1 MNDGG
6 LSVTPYLIK
15 KSLRWKLLFTMM
27 SLMISLLGIMTYVH
41 ISTQATLLHDELDVR
56 TRLMKDHL
64 TLKASII
71 SDSLVAQLQEAF
83 SSYNFSEMNEVLKRR
98 AYKEKDLTYGIL
110 MSTAQEVSIHTLKPE
125 LEEEVLQTDVAI
137 FAAQQKTVKH
147 YEYRRDD
154 EDILE
159 IILPMDIGVSQW
171 GVLRLGFSLNLLQQ
185 KINAFEQKNTER
197 IQKMVIDSSLLSGFF
212 LVVSFFVLGMFSGRL
227 SKPITDL
234 TKVAHQLA
242 LGDFTLTKSLSIKTG
257 DEIEMLAHTFIEM
270 SENLKVSYEKLENY
284 SYDLEDQVAKRTT
297 ELAEVRDQALAAN
310 KAKSKFLATV
320 SHEIRNPMHAIIN
333 TTLLLLKTK
342 IDDKQRNHL
351 NNVVNVS
358 NTLVFLINDLLDI
371 AKIEAGKLEVEEIA
385 LSLKEVLTDIENLT
399 ELKASKKGLDLKFS
413 LDKNIP
419 LTLMGDSLRLKQILL
434 NLVTNA
440 IKFTNQGCI
449 LVNIQLVSIEA
460 KKVALKF
467 SVFDTGIGLI
477 PEQVARLFQSFSQVD
492 KTIARNY
499 GGTGLGLVICKQL
512 VELMGGEIKVK
523 SAQNKGSQFYF
534 SLDVKL
540 EPQAY
545 LNKQTLP
552 KKFKN
557 TRVLVVDDD
566 IISRTVLQTYL
577 ESFGFLVDEV
587 ESGIEAIKRLE
598 TRNKLPYGLILMDW
612 EMPNLDGIQTSK
624 YINTSQKIDII
635 PPIIIVTSRTNKEVL
650 AKADH
655 EIQTVLTKPVD
666 SLDLL
671 ENIAAVLEFKLTE
684 HSNTP
689 IATEVVNETKLAGAK
704 ILIVD
709 DDDINRLIVKEM
721 LEDEHLQVVAANNG
735 KHAIEK
741 INEQKFDAVLMDLQM
756 PGMDGYEACLR
767 IRRNPRHKNLP
778 IIALSGHAMS
788 EIRDKCLQVGM
799 NDYVS
804 KPFRI
809 HKLLKIL
816 ERIISS
822 QRQENSSEVIEN
834 AEFIRIKAMQP
845 FACLSGIDVDLVL
858 ERISGK
864 TVLLKKLL
872 FSFAKDFKNMTDR
885 IEDAFIMDDKEE
897 AQRLIHSLKGVSGNL
912 SALPLY
918 DASKQLEKAIIDEPE
933 NFPAALIQCD
943 QALKQLVNSI
953 HKLPR

>member
-1 MNDGG
+1 
-6 LSVTPYLIK
+6 
-15 KSLRWKLLFTMM
+15 
-27 SLMISLLGIMTYVH
+27 MTYVH
-41 ISTQATLLHDELDVR
+41 ISTQTTLLHEELNAR
-56 TRLMKDHL
+56 TQLMKEHL
-64 TLKASII
+64 RLKAAII
-71 SDSLVAQLQEAF
+71 SESLAAQVQEAF
-83 SSYNFSEMNEVLKRR
+83 SAYNFSEMNALLKRR
-98 AYKEKDLTYGIL
+98 AYKEADLKYGIL
-110 MSTAQEVSIHTLKPE
+110 MSVSQEVSIHTLNPA
-125 LEEEVLQTDVAI
+125 LEQEILQTSAAI
-137 FAAQQKTVKH
+137 FAAKQKTVKH
-147 YEYRRDD
+147 HEYRRDN

-159 IILPMDIGVSQW
+159 IILPINISVSQW
-171 GVLRLGFSLNLLQQ
+171 GVLRLGFSLNYLQQ
-185 KINAFEQKNTER
+185 KITSFEQKNAER
-197 IQKMVIDSSLLSGFF
+197 IQKMVLDSTLLSGAF
-212 LVVSFFVLGMFSGRL
+212 LILSFFVLGMFSGRL

-242 LGDFTLTKSLSIKTG
+242 LGDFTLAKSLSIKTG
-257 DEIEMLAHTFIEM
+257 DEIEMLANTFVEM

-284 SYDLEDQVAKRTT
+284 SYDLEAQVAKRTT
-297 ELAEVRDQALAAN
+297 ELAEARDQALAAN
-310 KAKSKFLATV
+310 KAKSKFLAMV

-351 NNVVNVS
+351 NNVMNVS
-358 NTLVFLINDLLDI
+358 NTLVFLMNDLLDI

-399 ELKASKKGLDLKFS
+399 QLRARKKDLKLKFS

-440 IKFTNQGCI
+440 IKFTNQGHI
-449 LVNIQLVSIEA
+449 LVNIQLLRIQP
-460 KKVALKF
+460 KKVLLKF
-467 SVFDTGIGLI
+467 SVSDTGVGLI
-477 PEQVARLFQSFSQVD
+477 PEQIAILFQSFTQVD
-492 KTIARNY
+492 KTIARKH

-512 VELMGGEIKVK
+512 VELMGGKINVK
-523 SAQNKGSQFYF
+523 SEQEKGSQFYF
-534 SLDVKL
+534 TLEVKL

-552 KKFKN
+552 EKFKN

-577 ESFGFLVDEV
+577 ESFGFIVDDA
-587 ESGIEAIKRLE
+587 ESGIRAIKLLE
-598 TRNKLPYGLILMDW
+598 SPNQSPYSLILMDW
-612 EMPNLDGIQTSK
+612 EMPKFDGIQTSK
-624 YINTSQKIDII
+624 HIRASQKIHTT
-635 PPIIIVTSRTNKEVL
+635 PPIIMVTSRTQQDVL
-650 AKADH
+650 AKADN
-655 EIQTVLTKPVD
+655 EIQAVLTKPVEP
-666 SLDLL
+666 LDLL
-671 ENIAAVLEFKLTE
+671 ENIRKVLGFELTEPLHSAPEIDVNNNKLT
-684 HSNTP
+684 
-689 IATEVVNETKLAGAK
+689 GAM

-709 DDDINRLIVKEM
+709 DDDINRLIAKEM
-721 LEDEHLQVVAANNG
+721 LEDESLQVVVANG
-735 KHAIEK
+735 GQQAIEK
-741 INEQKFDAVLMDLQM
+741 IDAQKFDAVLMDLQM
-756 PGMDGYEACLR
+756 PGMDGYETCLR

-809 HKLLKIL
+809 NKLLRIL

-822 QRQENSSEVIEN
+822 QRQESSKEVIEN

-872 FSFAKDFKNMTDR
+872 FSFAKDFRTMTDR
-885 IEDAFIMDDKEE
+885 IEDAFIMDNQDE

-912 SALPLY
+912 SALALY

-933 NFPAALIQCD
+933 NFPAALIKCD